1 MGGMLLGVSG
11 GGGVS
16 EGNMSGSSH
25 GSGITTLPYKPF
37 FYDLNTRHK
46 FFLLLNYF

>member
-16 EGNMSGSSH
+16 EDVMMVLSRGSE
-25 GSGITTLPYKPF
+25 IVKLI
-37 FYDLNTRHK
+37 
-46 FFLLLNYF
+46 

>member
-16 EGNMSGSSH
+16 EDVIMALSRGSE
-25 GSGITTLPYKPF
+25 IVKLI
-37 FYDLNTRHK
+37 
-46 FFLLLNYF
+46 